1 MAAILGWLNQR
12 GPVAGAGGGF
22 QPANRQVTK
31 TVESSGTQWGSLLY
45 QYIFKERTGGKDRRR
60 YKSSSTFNPGIFS
73 RNVSSAVGY
82 TLYTMKG
89 NPWRTLT
96 MGGICFA
103 AQKFAEGAGAGSAVG
118 PVAAGAAALGIAAAG
133 ARD

>member
-1 MAAILGWLNQR
+1 MAAIRGWLNQR

-60 YKSSSTFNPGIFS
+60 YKFKKRTGGKDRRRYKSSSTFNPGMFS
-73 RNVSSAVGY
+73 RNVETPATGQEAGP
-82 TLYTMKG
+82 T
-89 NPWRTLT
+89 WR
-96 MGGICFA
+96 GFA
-103 AQKFAEGAGAGSAVG
+103 RMVDKRS
-118 PVAAGAAALGIAAAG
+118 
-133 ARD
+133 